1 MAPPLHYTPPLQ
13 PVSWSQFFAR
23 HAPKQVLLV
32 ARPTHYEIP
41 PPDGDGKHANRFAVA
56 GYTQFVAD
64 PKGFV
69 KKAVTQWDSLCLDT
83 LSERLGIPLHV
94 MPGNKA
100 EPDLV
105 FTADASISMND
116 GVHGPVT
123 IYSHFQNTQ
132 RQRETGLHQA
142 FMQEAM
148 PERYKNSTAASS
160 YKKLEGT
167 GDNVYDPFRDLYW
180 CGYIQ
185 DSAEKHAEN
194 GRSSRESHALLTQMT
209 GIETVSLA
217 VDNGYFHIDT
227 SLGLLSRGH
236 VVAYPG
242 GMTPEAYESF
252 KYNAFTRFGLD
263 PKEYLIE
270 CSKEDAEKY
279 ACNLR
284 CVGNTAVMSECSR
297 ELQDKIRSKGYEV
310 VTHDMSAFIASGGSV
325 HCVTNNMN
333 ETRIP
338 GGYYGLVQKGLIVPE
353 AAPSQRLRVQT
364 ESRSESRITF

>member
-1 MAPPLHYTPPLQ
+1 MNPHSGYTPPSR
-13 PVSWSQFFAR
+13 PVSWSQFFAN

-41 PPDGDGKHANRFAVA
+41 PPDADGHHANIFAVE
-56 GYTQFVAD
+56 GYRQFAAD
-64 PKGFV
+64 RQGFV
-69 KKAVTQWDSLCLDT
+69 KKAIAQWDSLCLDT
-83 LSERLGIPLHV
+83 FSERLGMALHV
-94 MPGNKA
+94 MPGRKGEA
-100 EPDLV
+100 DLV

-116 GVHGPVT
+116 GIHGPVT
-123 IYSHFQNTQ
+123 IYSHFQNAQ
-132 RQRETGLHQA
+132 RQKETGLHQA

-148 PERYKNSTAASS
+148 PERFKNSTAASS

-185 DSAEKHAEN
+185 ETAHQHAIN
-194 GRSSRESHALLTQMT
+194 GRSSKESHALLTQMT

-217 VDNGYFHIDT
+217 VDNGFFHIDT
-227 SLGLLSRGH
+227 SLGFLSRGH

-242 GMTPEAYESF
+242 GMTPEAYERF

-270 CSKEDAEKY
+270 ASREDAEKY

-284 CVGNTAVMSECSR
+284 CAGNTAVMSDCSR
-297 ELQDKIRSKGYEV
+297 ELQDKIRSKGYDV
-310 VTHDMSAFIASGGSV
+310 ITHDMNAFIASGGSV
-325 HCVTNNMN
+325 HCVTNNLN

-338 GGYYGLVQKGLIVPE
+338 GGYIHLLKSGLIVPGE
-353 AAPSQRLRVQT
+353 AQVWQPRVTAEAGAPY
-364 ESRSESRITF
+364 